1 MNDQD
6 YVCPTCG
13 HVCGSLT
20 EFHQHYLR
28 AHKPSAIYVKT
39 PTGQGA
45 LDDRVMAAAMANKGT
60 ETR

>member
-1 MNDQD
+1 
-6 YVCPTCG
+6 
-13 HVCGSLT
+13 
-20 EFHQHYLR
+20 
-28 AHKPSAIYVKT
+28 VKT